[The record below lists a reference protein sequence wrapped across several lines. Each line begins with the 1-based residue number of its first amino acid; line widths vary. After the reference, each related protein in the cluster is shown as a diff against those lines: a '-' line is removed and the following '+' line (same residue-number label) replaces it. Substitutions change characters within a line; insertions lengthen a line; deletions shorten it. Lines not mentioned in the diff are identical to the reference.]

1 MIVGVTGGIGS
12 GKSLVAETIC
22 SFENTIYFHADK
34 EAKLLMNNS
43 AVIKDKIIA
52 AFGQKSYDNGV
63 LNKKYISSLV
73 FKNPHQLKVLN
84 TIVHPQVKEHFKK
97 FVESQNKNTLIIYEN
112 AIIFETNSSSI
123 CDIIISVNSPRNIR
137 IKRVMKRDN
146 STKIMVENI
155 MNNQWSDTKR
165 NLLSNYIINNIEKE
179 ETLLKIK
186 KIYNFLTKKL
196 PFA

>member
-43 AVIKDKIIA
+43 LVIKDKIIA

-146 STKIMVENI
+146 STKIMIENI
-155 MNNQWSDTKR
+155 MNNQWSDAKR

-196 PFA
+196 PFT

>member
-12 GKSLVAETIC
+12 GKSLVAEAIC

-43 AVIKDKIIA
+43 AEIKDKIIA

-63 LNKKYISSLV
+63 LNNKYISSLV
-73 FKNPHQLKVLN
+73 FKNPNQLKILN

-146 STKIMVENI
+146 STKNMVENI
-155 MNNQWSDTKR
+155 MNNQWSDAKR

-186 KIYNFLTKKL
+186 KIYNFLTKKI

>member
-12 GKSLVAETIC
+12 GKSYVAMALC
-22 SFENTIYFHADK
+22 SFENTVYFHADK
-34 EAKLLMNNS
+34 EAKLLMNKS
-43 AVIKDKIIA
+43 VIIKDKIID
-52 AFGQKSYDNGV
+52 AFGKKSYDNGV
-63 LNKKYISSLV
+63 LNRKYISSLV
-73 FKNPHQLKVLN
+73 FNNTHQLKVLN
-84 TIVHPQVKEHFKK
+84 TIVHPQVKEHFKE

-155 MNNQWSDTKR
+155 MNNQWSDAKR

-186 KIYNFLTKKL
+186 KLYNILTKKML
-196 PFA
+196 FT

>member
-12 GKSLVAETIC
+12 GKSLIAETIC
-22 SFENTIYFHADK
+22 SFENTTYFHADK

-43 AVIKDKIIA
+43 VVIKDKIIA
-52 AFGQKSYDNGV
+52 AFGQKSYVNGV
-63 LNKKYISSLV
+63 LNRKYISSLV
-73 FKNPHQLKVLN
+73 FNNTHQLKVLN

-155 MNNQWSDTKR
+155 MNNQWSDAKR

-186 KIYNFLTKKL
+186 KIYNFLTKK
-196 PFA
+196 PPIA

>member
-12 GKSLVAETIC
+12 GKSLVAEAIC

-43 AVIKDKIIA
+43 AEIKDKIIA

-63 LNKKYISSLV
+63 LNNKYISSLV
-73 FKNPHQLKVLN
+73 FKNPNQLKILN

-137 IKRVMKRDN
+137 IKRVIQRDN
-146 STKIMVENI
+146 STRIKVEDI
-155 MNNQWSDTKR
+155 MNNQWSDSKR
-165 NLLSNYIINNIEKE
+165 NLLSNYIIDNIKKE
-179 ETLLKIK
+179 ATLLKIK
-186 KIYNFLTKKL
+186 KIYNILTKKL

>member
-12 GKSLVAETIC
+12 GKSLVAKTIC
-22 SFENTIYFHADK
+22 SFENTTYFHADK

-43 AVIKDKIIA
+43 VVIKDKIIA
-52 AFGQKSYDNGV
+52 AFGQKSYVNGV
-63 LNKKYISSLV
+63 LNRKYISSLV
-73 FKNPHQLKVLN
+73 FNNTHQLKVLN
-84 TIVHPQVKEHFKK
+84 TIVHPQVKEHFKE

-155 MNNQWSDTKR
+155 MNNQWSDAKR

-196 PFA
+196 PIA

>member
-43 AVIKDKIIA
+43 SVIKDKIIA

-97 FVESQNKNTLIIYEN
+97 FVERQSKNTLIIYEN

-155 MNNQWSDTKR
+155 MNNQWSDAKR

-196 PFA
+196 PFT

>member
-1 MIVGVTGGIGS
+1 MIVGVTWGIGS
-12 GKSLVAETIC
+12 GKSLVAEAIC

-63 LNKKYISSLV
+63 LNNKYISSLV
-73 FKNPHQLKVLN
+73 FKNPNQLKILN

-97 FVESQNKNTLIIYEN
+97 FVERQSKNTLIIYEN

-155 MNNQWSDTKR
+155 MDNQWSDVKK

-186 KIYNFLTKKL
+186 NIYNFLTKKL
-196 PFA
+196 PFT

>member
-43 AVIKDKIIA
+43 AEIKDKIIA

>member
-43 AVIKDKIIA
+43 LVIKDKIIA

-146 STKIMVENI
+146 STKIMIENI
-155 MNNQWSDTKR
+155 MNNQWSDAKR

-196 PFA
+196 FFA

>member
-34 EAKLLMNNS
+34 EAKLLINNS
-43 AVIKDKIIA
+43 AEIKDKIIA
-52 AFGQKSYDNGV
+52 AFGQKSYDNDV

-97 FVESQNKNTLIIYEN
+97 FVERQSKNTLIIYEN

-155 MNNQWSDTKR
+155 MNNQWSDAKR

-196 PFA
+196 LFA

>member
-34 EAKLLMNNS
+34 EAKLLINNS
-43 AVIKDKIIA
+43 AEIKDKIIA

-63 LNKKYISSLV
+63 LNNKYISSLV
-73 FKNPHQLKVLN
+73 FKNPNQLKILN

-155 MNNQWSDTKR
+155 MNNQWSDAKR

-196 PFA
+196 SFT

>member
-12 GKSLVAETIC
+12 GKSLVAKTIC

-43 AVIKDKIIA
+43 AEIKDKIIA

-155 MNNQWSDTKR
+155 MNNQWSDAKR

>member
-12 GKSLVAETIC
+12 GKSLVAKTIC
-22 SFENTIYFHADK
+22 SFENTTYFHADK

-43 AVIKDKIIA
+43 EVIKDKMIA
-52 AFGQKSYDNGV
+52 VFGQKTYNNGV
-63 LNKKYISSLV
+63 LNRKYISSLV
-73 FKNPHQLKVLN
+73 FKNPNQLKILN

-97 FVESQNKNTLIIYEN
+97 FVESQSKNTLIIYEN

-155 MNNQWSDTKR
+155 MDNQWSDVKK

-186 KIYNFLTKKL
+186 NIYNFLTKKL
-196 PFA
+196 PFT

>member
-146 STKIMVENI
+146 STKIMIENI
-155 MNNQWSDTKR
+155 MNNQWSDAKR

-196 PFA
+196 PFT

>member
-43 AVIKDKIIA
+43 SVIKDKIIA

-63 LNKKYISSLV
+63 LNNKYISSLV
-73 FKNPHQLKVLN
+73 FKNPNQLKILN

-97 FVESQNKNTLIIYEN
+97 FVERQSKNTLIIYEN

-155 MNNQWSDTKR
+155 MNNQWSDAKR

>member
-43 AVIKDKIIA
+43 SVIKDKIIA

-146 STKIMVENI
+146 STKIMIENI
-155 MNNQWSDTKR
+155 MNNQWSDAKR

-196 PFA
+196 SFA

>member
-43 AVIKDKIIA
+43 AEIKDKIIA

-186 KIYNFLTKKL
+186 KIYNFLTKKP
-196 PFA
+196 PFS

>member
-12 GKSLVAETIC
+12 GKSLVAEAIC

-43 AVIKDKIIA
+43 AEIKDKIIA

-63 LNKKYISSLV
+63 LNNKYISSLV
-73 FKNPHQLKVLN
+73 FKNPNQLKILN

-155 MNNQWSDTKR
+155 MDNQWSDVKK

>member
-155 MNNQWSDTKR
+155 MNNQWSDAKR
-165 NLLSNYIINNIEKE
+165 NLLSNYVINNIEKE

-196 PFA
+196 PIA

>member
-146 STKIMVENI
+146 STKIMIENI
-155 MNNQWSDTKR
+155 MNNQWSDAKR

-196 PFA
+196 SFS

>member
-137 IKRVMKRDN
+137 IKRVMKRDK
-146 STKIMVENI
+146 SKKIMIENI
-155 MNNQWSDTKR
+155 MNNQWSDAKR

-186 KIYNFLTKKL
+186 KLYNILTKKML
-196 PFA
+196 FT

>member
-43 AVIKDKIIA
+43 SVIKDKIIA

-63 LNKKYISSLV
+63 LNNKYISSLV
-73 FKNPHQLKVLN
+73 FKNPNQLKILN

-97 FVESQNKNTLIIYEN
+97 FVESKSKNTIIIYEN

-155 MNNQWSDTKR
+155 MDNQWSDVKK

-186 KIYNFLTKKL
+186 NIYNFLTKKL
-196 PFA
+196 PFT

>member
-12 GKSLVAETIC
+12 GKSLVAKTIC

-155 MNNQWSDTKR
+155 MNNQWSDAKR

>member
-146 STKIMVENI
+146 STKNMVENI
-155 MNNQWSDTKR
+155 MNNQWSDAKR

-186 KIYNFLTKKL
+186 KIYNFLTKKI

>member
-12 GKSLVAETIC
+12 GKSLVAEAIC

-43 AVIKDKIIA
+43 SVIKDKIIA

-146 STKIMVENI
+146 STKNMVENI
-155 MNNQWSDTKR
+155 MNNQWSDAKR

-186 KIYNFLTKKL
+186 KIYNFLTKKI

>member
-63 LNKKYISSLV
+63 LNRKYISSLV

-112 AIIFETNSSSI
+112 AIMFETNSSSI

-146 STKIMVENI
+146 STKIMIENI
-155 MNNQWSDTKR
+155 MNNQWSDAKR

-196 PFA
+196 SFA

>member
-137 IKRVMKRDN
+137 IKRVIQRDN
-146 STKIMVENI
+146 STRIKVEDI
-155 MNNQWSDTKR
+155 MNNQWSDSKR
-165 NLLSNYIINNIEKE
+165 NLLSNYIINNIKKE
-179 ETLLKIK
+179 ATLLKIK
-186 KIYNFLTKKL
+186 KIYNILTKKL

>member
-43 AVIKDKIIA
+43 SVIKDKIIA

-63 LNKKYISSLV
+63 LNNKYISSLV
-73 FKNPHQLKVLN
+73 FKNPNQLKILN

-97 FVESQNKNTLIIYEN
+97 FVERQSKNTLIIYEN

-155 MNNQWSDTKR
+155 MDNQWSDVKK

-196 PFA
+196 PFT

>member
-1 MIVGVTGGIGS
+1 MIVCVTGCIGS
-12 GKSLVAETIC
+12 VKSLVAETIC
-22 SFENTIYFHADK
+22 SFENTTYFHADK

-52 AFGQKSYDNGV
+52 AFGQKSYGNGV
-63 LNKKYISSLV
+63 LNRKYISSLV
-73 FKNPHQLKVLN
+73 FNNTHQLKVLN

-137 IKRVMKRDN
+137 IKRVVKRDN

-155 MNNQWSDTKR
+155 MNNQWSDAKR
-165 NLLSNYIINNIEKE
+165 NLLSNYVINNIEKE
-179 ETLLKIK
+179 ETLIKIK

>member
-43 AVIKDKIIA
+43 SVIKDKIIA

-63 LNKKYISSLV
+63 LNNKYISSLV
-73 FKNPHQLKVLN
+73 FKNPHQLEVLN
-84 TIVHPQVKEHFKK
+84 TIVHPYVKDHFKK
-97 FVESQNKNTLIIYEN
+97 FVESQNKHTLIIYEN
-112 AIIFETNSSSI
+112 AIMFETNSSSI

-137 IKRVMKRDN
+137 IKRVIQRDN
-146 STKIMVENI
+146 STRIKVEDI
-155 MNNQWSDTKR
+155 MNNQWSDSKR
-165 NLLSNYIINNIEKE
+165 NMLSNYIINNIKKE
-179 ETLLKIK
+179 ATLLKIK
-186 KIYNFLTKKL
+186 KIYNILTKKL